1 MTRAYPA
8 GYPGFINVGA
18 TDIYDN
24 AFRDFSR
31 RAFRPSELGLND
43 EFALILLILTV
54 RHRRV
59 SQEGKACK
67 VCHPKLKGTY

>member
-1 MTRAYPA
+1 MAMEMLTLGWLVMTCAYPA

-31 RAFRPSELGLND
+31 RALCPSELGLDD
-43 EFALILLILTV
+43 ELALIINFT
-54 RHRRV
+54 
-59 SQEGKACK
+59 G
-67 VCHPKLKGTY
+67 